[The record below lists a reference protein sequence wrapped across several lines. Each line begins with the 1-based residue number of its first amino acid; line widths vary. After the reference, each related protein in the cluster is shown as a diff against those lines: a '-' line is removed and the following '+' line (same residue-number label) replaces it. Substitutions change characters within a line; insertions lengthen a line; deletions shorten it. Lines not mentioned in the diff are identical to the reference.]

1 MGIAI
6 LLRAGPLYRLLG
18 NAAGLI
24 GGGMLI
30 GGATLKLLEK
40 ATPEA
45 AALCLLIVR
54 AGTMAGALVMVRKT
68 PSARFLLGAVTLMG
82 AVMHLVGLYTGM
94 TLYPSGFGLPSAA
107 HLYATLLLLAL
118 GFPLDLRFVS
128 ALAIAPFAQMLDTST
143 SYFHAAY
150 VFSSPEPSLR
160 IPQMGLAMIAALWLV
175 QHRQERIGRHAG
187 IFAIMAFMIKNLCF
201 LVGSLWGDVPGQS
214 YITAPLWEDFADDT
228 ARDAAFMVYYAAIEA
243 WQTTAFDISADAFSI
258 IWALALLAMAACAA
272 HRGRR
277 GLFNATLTFGAIHA
291 YTQMFEGFGDE
302 PLAFVID
309 GLAAVPLAW
318 RMWRINERFGARH
331 AALSHS

>member
-1 MGIAI
+1 M
-6 LLRAGPLYRLLG
+6 
-18 NAAGLI
+18 
-24 GGGMLI
+24 
-30 GGATLKLLEK
+30 
-40 ATPEA
+40 
-45 AALCLLIVR
+45 
-54 AGTMAGALVMVRKT
+54 
-68 PSARFLLGAVTLMG
+68 GAVTLMG

-94 TLYPSGFGLPSAA
+94 TLYPYGFGLPSAA

-277 GLFNATLTFGAIHA
+277 GLCNATLTFGANHA
-291 YTQMFEGFGDE
+291 YTQMVEGCGDE